1 MLIARA
7 FFLIVACVVRILTL
21 YAEVLLRRLLGCA
34 CVRPLF
40 DRSRVNLL
48 VLPTLPCVCP
58 IEIVRWGL
66 GSLECVLDCVHLI

>member
-21 YAEVLLRRLLGCA
+21 YAEVLLRRLLFCTF
-34 CVRPLF
+34 VRPSF

-48 VLPTLPCVCP
+48 VLAVADPGAAPVARTTPAAGT
-58 IEIVRWGL
+58 EA
-66 GSLECVLDCVHLI
+66 